1 MKKKVAALVLTAL
14 FGGMFMTALPVTST
28 YARLPDEDQQAQRE
42 AEQQEQ
48 QQQQQSSDPEDPC
61 NLAMGSKP
69 PGMCDE
75 EHTEETLID
84 TISNV
89 LDTVYLW
96 VGIIAVIFII
106 IGGINYTMSQ
116 GDPGKVKKAKDTVLY
131 GIIGLIIALLAFA
144 ITAFVMNAM
153 EGNV

>member
-1 MKKKVAALVLTAL
+1 MKALQYLAAAAESLKGQTENAGGNGDLAGTVGLT
-14 FGGMFMTALPVTST
+14 
-28 YARLPDEDQQAQRE
+28 
-42 AEQQEQ
+42 
-48 QQQQQSSDPEDPC
+48 
-61 NLAMGSKP
+61 
-69 PGMCDE
+69 
-75 EHTEETLID
+75 
-84 TISNV
+84 
-89 LDTVYLW
+89 LDVVYVV
-96 VGIIAVIFII
+96 VGIIAVIFIV

>member
-1 MKKKVAALVLTAL
+1 MNKKVAALVLTAL

-48 QQQQQSSDPEDPC
+48 QQQQQSSDPEAPC

-75 EHTEETLID
+75 EHTEETLIE

>member
-1 MKKKVAALVLTAL
+1 MAGTVGLTL
-14 FGGMFMTALPVTST
+14 
-28 YARLPDEDQQAQRE
+28 
-42 AEQQEQ
+42 
-48 QQQQQSSDPEDPC
+48 
-61 NLAMGSKP
+61 
-69 PGMCDE
+69 
-75 EHTEETLID
+75 
-84 TISNV
+84 NV
-89 LDTVYLW
+89 VYVV
-96 VGIIAVIFII
+96 VGVIAVIFII

>member
-48 QQQQQSSDPEDPC
+48 QQQSSDPEDPC

-75 EHTEETLID
+75 EHTEETLIE

>member
-42 AEQQEQ
+42 AEQQ
-48 QQQQQSSDPEDPC
+48 QQQQSSDPEDPC

-75 EHTEETLID
+75 EHTEETLIE

-116 GDPGKVKKAKDTVLY
+116 GDPGKVKKAKDTILY
-131 GIIGLIIALLAFA
+131 AVIGLIVSLLAFA
-144 ITAFVMNAM
+144 ITAFVLNAL
-153 EGNV
+153 EGRV

>member
-14 FGGMFMTALPVTST
+14 FGGMFMAALPVTST
-28 YARLPDEDQQAQRE
+28 YARLPDEDQQAQQA
-42 AEQQEQ
+42 AE
-48 QQQQQSSDPEDPC
+48 QQQQSSDPDDPC

-75 EHTEETLID
+75 EHTEETLIE

-116 GDPGKVKKAKDTVLY
+116 GDPGKVKKAKDTIMYAV
-131 GIIGLIIALLAFA
+131 IGLIVSLLAFA
-144 ITAFVMNAM
+144 ITAFVLNAL
-153 EGNV
+153 EGKV

>member
-75 EHTEETLID
+75 EHTEETLIE

>member
-14 FGGMFMTALPVTST
+14 FGGMFMAALPVTST
-28 YARLPDEDQQAQRE
+28 YARLPDEDQQAQQE
-42 AEQQEQ
+42 AEQQE
-48 QQQQQSSDPEDPC
+48 QQQSSDPEDPC

-75 EHTEETLID
+75 EHTEETLIE

>member
-14 FGGMFMTALPVTST
+14 FGGMFMAALPVTST
-28 YARLPDEDQQAQRE
+28 YARLPDEDQQVQQV
-42 AEQQEQ
+42 AE
-48 QQQQQSSDPEDPC
+48 QQQQSSDPDDPC

-75 EHTEETLID
+75 EHTEETLIE

-116 GDPGKVKKAKDTVLY
+116 GDPGKVKKAKDTIMYAV
-131 GIIGLIIALLAFA
+131 IGLIVSLLAFA
-144 ITAFVMNAM
+144 ITAFVLNAL
-153 EGNV
+153 EGKV

>member
-14 FGGMFMTALPVTST
+14 FGGMFMAALPVTST
-28 YARLPDEDQQAQRE
+28 YARLPDEDQQVQQV
-42 AEQQEQ
+42 AE
-48 QQQQQSSDPEDPC
+48 QQQQSSDPDDPC

-75 EHTEETLID
+75 EHTEETLIE

-116 GDPGKVKKAKDTVLY
+116 GDPGKVKKAKDTIMYAV
-131 GIIGLIIALLAFA
+131 IGLMVSLLAFA
-144 ITAFVMNAM
+144 ITAFVLNAL
-153 EGNV
+153 EGKV

>member
-14 FGGMFMTALPVTST
+14 FGGMFMAALPVTST
-28 YARLPDEDQQAQRE
+28 YARLPDEDQQIQQV
-42 AEQQEQ
+42 AE
-48 QQQQQSSDPEDPC
+48 QQQQQSSDPDDPC

-75 EHTEETLID
+75 EHTEETLIE

-116 GDPGKVKKAKDTVLY
+116 GDPGKVKKAKDTIMYAV
-131 GIIGLIIALLAFA
+131 IGLIVSLLAFA
-144 ITAFVMNAM
+144 ITAFVLNAL
-153 EGNV
+153 EGKV

>member
-48 QQQQQSSDPEDPC
+48 QQQQQSNDPEDPC

-75 EHTEETLID
+75 EHTEETLIE

>member
-14 FGGMFMTALPVTST
+14 FGGMFMVALPVTST
-28 YARLPDEDQQAQRE
+28 YARLPDEDQQAQQE
-42 AEQQEQ
+42 AEQQE
-48 QQQQQSSDPEDPC
+48 QQQQSSDPEDPC

-69 PGMCDE
+69 PGMCNE
-75 EHTEETLID
+75 EHTEETLIE

-106 IGGINYTMSQ
+106 IGGINYTTSQ
-116 GDPGKVKKAKDTVLY
+116 GDPGKVKKAKYTILY
-131 GIIGLIIALLAFA
+131 AVIGLIVSLLAFA
-144 ITAFVMNAM
+144 ITAFVLNAL
-153 EGNV
+153 EGKV

>member
-14 FGGMFMTALPVTST
+14 FGGMFMAALPVTST
-28 YARLPDEDQQAQRE
+28 YARLPDEDQQAQQA
-42 AEQQEQ
+42 AE
-48 QQQQQSSDPEDPC
+48 QQQQSSDPDDPC

-75 EHTEETLID
+75 EHTEETLIE

-116 GDPGKVKKAKDTVLY
+116 GDPGKVKKAKDTIMYAV
-131 GIIGLIIALLAFA
+131 IGLMVSLLAFA
-144 ITAFVMNAM
+144 ITAFVLNAL
-153 EGNV
+153 EGKV

>member
-14 FGGMFMTALPVTST
+14 FGGMFMAALPVTST
-28 YARLPDEDQQAQRE
+28 YARLPDEDQQVQQV
-42 AEQQEQ
+42 AE
-48 QQQQQSSDPEDPC
+48 QQQQSSDPDDPC

-75 EHTEETLID
+75 EHTEETLIE

-116 GDPGKVKKAKDTVLY
+116 GDPGKVKKAKDTILY
-131 GIIGLIIALLAFA
+131 GIVGLVVSLLAFA
-144 ITAFVMNAM
+144 IVQFVLQAIATN
-153 EGNV
+153 